1 MISLTSSPRRHIA
14 QLSALSGVALCALLV
29 AVRVPAGIQG
39 SGFRSLLAV
48 GTITQVGSGFSV
60 DGVPYATQGAAVEID
75 NAPGSQSQLRVGD
88 IVTVSG
94 TVEHGKAGATAE
106 QISFSSNVRGPVSS
120 VDASAGTFLVLGQTV
135 RVTATT
141 IFAAA
146 PGLAGLAGL
155 RNGDVVEVSGF
166 GTSLG
171 EVVASR
177 IEIKAA
183 TGALRVTGSIQALNN
198 AQHTFRINSLVVD
211 FGNAEI
217 DGSLKDGANVA
228 VDGPKL
234 SSPSSL
240 QASRVEVQPP
250 LHSEPGSEGRIDGI
264 ITDFPSNTYFEV
276 NGLPVL
282 INAQTRVSLN
292 VHLGLDV
299 GVKITGQFD
308 SNGVLVADHV
318 RK

>member
-1 MISLTSSPRRHIA
+1 
-14 QLSALSGVALCALLV
+14 
-29 AVRVPAGIQG
+29 
-39 SGFRSLLAV
+39 V
-48 GTITQVGSGFSV
+48 GTITLVGSGLSV

-94 TVEHGKAGATAE
+94 SVEPGQARATAE

-141 IFAAA
+141 IFAATPSPA
-146 PGLAGLAGL
+146 SLTGL
-155 RNGDVVEVSGF
+155 RAGDVVEISGF

-177 IEIKAA
+177 IDVKAA
-183 TGALRVTGSIQALNN
+183 TGALRVTGSIQALNT
-198 AQHTFRINSLVVD
+198 ARHTFRINSLDVD
-211 FGNAEI
+211 FRSAEI
-217 DGSLKDGANVA
+217 DGSLSDGATAA
-228 VDGPKL
+228 VEGPKL
-234 SSPSSL
+234 SSSASL
-240 QASRVEVQPP
+240 QASRVAVQPAIR
-250 LHSEPGSEGRIDGI
+250 SEPGSEGRIDGI
-264 ITDFPSNTYFEV
+264 ITNFPSNTYFEV

-282 INAQTRVSLN
+282 INAQTRVNPN